1 MSALPAKTAISDTY
15 PNPSNATARTGFA
28 NLWDAIN
35 EFTEKSELDIASA
48 TTCSIGAALST
59 KLRVTGTTTITSF
72 GTTYRGPIL
81 LRFSGAVTLTYNAT
95 TLLIPGAANY
105 TTVAGDLVLA
115 WPKATTSGTLDGW
128 QISIISGRIPDQL
141 IYCHTGNGAGST
153 NTRIRRFTTEMTNIG
168 ANTYADSAANG
179 ASFTINASGIYSI
192 VYGDYRV
199 AGAANLGISLNS
211 SQLTTSIL
219 SINIADRL
227 ALTDS
232 QTNSIS
238 SCVAVARLVSGDV
251 IRPHF
256 GSNAPDS
263 TDNSC
268 FFILRR
274 IAL

>member
-1 MSALPAKTAISDTY
+1 MTALPAKTAISDTY
-15 PNPSNATARTGFA
+15 PLPSNATARTGFGA
-28 NLWDAIN
+28 LWDALN

-48 TTCSIGAALST
+48 ATCSIGAALST

-95 TLLIPGAANY
+95 TLLIPGAENY

-128 QISIISGRIPDQL
+128 QISIISGRFSDQL

-153 NTRIRRFTTEMTNIG
+153 NTKIRRFTTQMTSVG
-168 ANTYADSAANG
+168 ANVYADSAANG
-179 ASFTINASGIYSI
+179 ASFTINAPGIYSI
-192 VYGDYRV
+192 VYGDGRL
-199 AGAANLGISLNS
+199 ATAANIGISLNS
-211 SQLTTSIL
+211 SQLTTSII

-227 ALTDS
+227 GLTDS
-232 QTNSIS
+232 QINSGS
-238 SCVAVARLVSGDV
+238 SCVAVARLSAGDIV
-251 IRPHF
+251 RPHF
-256 GSNAPDS
+256 GNNAPDL
-263 TDNSC
+263 TDNTC